1 MIRWKTVSQLFVDKG
16 FKVIRFDNRDS
27 GSSVYIPGK
36 EIDLNGNIEE
46 FFSGLKPE
54 DIPYAL
60 MDMAKDVIGLLDYLH
75 IDKAHFAGR
84 SMGGIITQLLGS
96 YFPERVLTLTI
107 IMSTSLNPGLQPTH
121 PEILGMMMKPPQIPT
136 LKEKYFQEKL
146 FFAEK
151 ISGTGYPFEPHLET
165 SLIER
170 NFFVQRPE
178 IVSSGSFWQ
187 WVLIGMIL
195 GC

>member
-1 MIRWKTVSQLFVDKG
+1 VDKG

-60 MDMAKDVIGLLDYLH
+60 MDMARCYWSADYLH

-121 PEILGMMMKPPQIPT
+121 PEILGMMMKPPADPN
-136 LKEKYFQEKL
+136 LER
-146 FFAEK
+146 K
-151 ISGTGYPFEPHLET
+151 IFSGET
-165 SLIER
+165 V
-170 NFFVQRPE
+170 F
-178 IVSSGSFWQ
+178 
-187 WVLIGMIL
+187 
-195 GC
+195 C